1 MHAAHSLVLHAL
13 RAKFARSCAASL
25 CPSLPFDGLL
35 LWSRFVK
42 KKDAMTEM
50 AEALG
55 AHRAKEF
62 NLGKNPNRLGE
73 GLCVA

>member
-1 MHAAHSLVLHAL
+1 MHAVDRCLVCCVSHL
-13 RAKFARSCAASL
+13 RRKHVSV
-25 CPSLPFDGLL
+25 FDGLL
-35 LWSRFVK
+35 LWTRFVK

-62 NLGKNPNRLGE
+62 NLGKNPNRLGGCLHAAE
-73 GLCVA
+73 

>member
-1 MHAAHSLVLHAL
+1 MLCTLHSPIAY
-13 RAKFARSCAASL
+13 AASMWTCL
-25 CPSLPFDGLL
+25 PSDGLL

-73 GLCVA
+73 

>member
-1 MHAAHSLVLHAL
+1 MLCVRHSPDA
-13 RAKFARSCAASL
+13 CAASL
-25 CPSLPFDGLL
+25 CPSLPFDELL
-35 LWSRFVK
+35 LWTRFVK

-62 NLGKNPNRLGE
+62 NLGKNPNRLG
-73 GLCVA
+73 GCPHAAQ